1 MKEIDLQIQSI
12 QEEMIQEIQ
21 KVIQIRSVE
30 DRPKEGMPFGEGVDR
45 CLRYTLD
52 LAKRLGFRVKYGQ
65 GYYGYAEMGEGEEI
79 IGILGHLDVVPEGDL
94 SRWVH
99 PPYGGIIEDG
109 KIYGRGAV
117 DDKGPTIAALYGM
130 KVIQNLNIPLKKRV
144 RILFGV
150 HEEGLWVDMDR
161 YKKEEEL
168 PTCGFTP
175 DGDYPMIAAEKGLLQ
190 FRLFCKNESSVQ
202 LWGGSAYNMVPDQCQ
217 CIVRADL
224 EKAEV
229 LKTLGF
235 SEGQRQKKLTAKGK
249 SAHSSRADEGENA
262 ICKMCEMLYQAGVQT
277 EAVRFVAEMVG
288 EDCYAE
294 KIFGICEDEH
304 SGKLTFNIGRIEANQ
319 NGQTIEVD
327 IRFPVSK
334 KKDDLVAAIQKAAER
349 YHLMYHEVDYVKPL
363 YVSEK
368 HPLIRTLRKI
378 YEEETGLDGTPIS
391 SGGATYARVFENFV
405 AFGPRFPEREQMAH
419 QADEYIRID
428 DLMKTVKIYAR
439 AIQELASSESI

>member
-12 QEEMIQEIQ
+12 REEMIQEIQ

-30 DRPKEGMPFGEGVDR
+30 DMPKEGMPFGEGVDR

-65 GYYGYAEMGEGEEI
+65 GYYGYAEMGEGEEM
-79 IGILGHLDVVPEGDL
+79 IGILGHLDVVPEGDI

-130 KVIQNLNIPLKKRV
+130 KVIQNLNIPLKRRV

-150 HEEGLWVDMDR
+150 NEEGLWKDMYR
-161 YKKEEEL
+161 YKKEEEI

-190 FRLFCKNESSVQ
+190 LQLFCKQKSSVRV
-202 LWGGSAYNMVPDQCQ
+202 WGGSAYNMVPDQCQ
-217 CIVRADL
+217 CIVHARS
-224 EKAEV
+224 EKPEV
-229 LKTLGF
+229 LKALGF
-235 SEGQRQKKLTAKGK
+235 SENQQPKKLIAKGK
-249 SAHSSRADEGENA
+249 SAHASRADEGENA
-262 ICKMCEMLYQAGVQT
+262 ICKMCEILYRAGVQT
-277 EAVRFVAEMVG
+277 ESVRFIAEMVG
-288 EDCYAE
+288 EDCHAE
-294 KIFGICEDEH
+294 KIFGVCEDEH
-304 SGKLTFNIGRIEANQ
+304 SGKLTFNIGRIDANQ
-319 NGQTIEVD
+319 HGQAIEID
-327 IRFPVSK
+327 IRFPVTK
-334 KKDDLVAAIQKAAER
+334 KKDELIAALQRAAER
-349 YHLMYHEVDYVKPL
+349 YHLTYHEVDFVKPL
-363 YVSEK
+363 YVSEE

-378 YEEETGLDGTPIS
+378 YEEETGLDATPIS

-405 AFGPRFPEREQMAH
+405 AFGPRFPGREQMAH
-419 QADEYIRID
+419 QTDEYIRID

-439 AIQELASSESI
+439 VIQELASSESI